1 MSRGPRLPLRFS
13 RGYSPPP
20 APGGFPTDKARKV
33 DRAEKA
39 LRVLLK
45 LDPECA
51 EARTNLAVL
60 IEEQRKMAFC

>member
-1 MSRGPRLPLRFS
+1 
-13 RGYSPPP
+13 
-20 APGGFPTDKARKV
+20 V